1 MNIVGAADRVR
12 VRVYLNDAENS
23 FDGFTPAAARLHL
36 AGEFEVAAPG
46 SQAAVFEV
54 LDDVFTQLNV
64 GGEIVAA
71 ADYTLAYRSAG
82 HRSLSVGDVL
92 VLGETAFA
100 VARFGFDVIPA
111 TALRTATG
119 ATGSEAHDDAVA

>member
-1 MNIVGAADRVR
+1 M
-12 VRVYLNDAENS
+12 YLNDAENS
-23 FDGFTPAAARLHL
+23 FSGFAPAAARLHL

-46 SQAAVFEV
+46 SQAAAFEA
-54 LDDVFTQLNV
+54 LDDAFTQLNV
-64 GGEIVAA
+64 AGEIVAA
-71 ADYTLAYRSAG
+71 ADYTLAYRAAG

-92 VLGETAFA
+92 VLGENAFA

-111 TALRTATG
+111 AALQTATG